1 MLITAAVFQAT
12 MLPYIVTAVV
22 GLVSHAVTAVPML
35 ALVMAVRELVGDG
48 VGAGVGPQTTPTLTH
63 TS

>member
-1 MLITAAVFQAT
+1 

-48 VGAGVGPQTTPTLTH
+48 VGAGVGDGVGAGVGLQTTPTLTH